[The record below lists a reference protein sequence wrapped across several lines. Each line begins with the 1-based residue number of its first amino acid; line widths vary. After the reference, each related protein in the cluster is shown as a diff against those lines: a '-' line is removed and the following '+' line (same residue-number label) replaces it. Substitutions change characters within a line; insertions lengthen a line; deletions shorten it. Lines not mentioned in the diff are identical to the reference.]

1 VSQTSDPA
9 APIRVA
15 IVGYGLGSAAFHAP
29 FVWTIAGL
37 ERSAIVT
44 RDAKRQEQVK
54 RDYPGVKII
63 ANVDDLWKPSTGIDV
78 VVISTPNRTHVRL
91 ALAAIEAGLHV
102 VVDKPLAPSAR
113 EARAV
118 AEAAEL
124 DRRRP
129 GVDADDDSFVALT
142 HASGLR
148 SHLYM
153 SVVSAQLAPR
163 FRLLGDTAAYTKW
176 GLDVQEDD
184 EAPPPVAIADAI
196 AALEVIEAA
205 RASVEQTTVIRL

>member
-37 ERSAIVT
+37 ELSAIVT

-54 RDYPGVKII
+54 RDYPG
-63 ANVDDLWKPSTGIDV
+63 
-78 VVISTPNRTHVRL
+78 
-91 ALAAIEAGLHV
+91 
-102 VVDKPLAPSAR
+102 
-113 EARAV
+113 
-118 AEAAEL
+118 
-124 DRRRP
+124 
-129 GVDADDDSFVALT
+129 VALT

-163 FRLLGDTAAYTKW
+163 FRLLGDTAAHTKW